1 MGIVQPSNLKVDY
14 NYETKRW
21 MVETNIALNTQ
32 QLERVLHNAKSQLT
46 FRVMGEIGEKKRRMQ
61 EAIQNMSILNTDQYL
76 VGDGDRILYTEPNKG
91 KVKTM
96 IIR

>member
-1 MGIVQPSNLKVDY
+1 MSARGIKVDY

-32 QLERVLHNAKSQLT
+32 QLERVLHNARAQLSI
-46 FRVMGEIGEKKRRMQ
+46 RVLGEIGEKRKRMQ
-61 EAIQNMSILNTDQYL
+61 EAIKNMSTFHTDQYL
-76 VGDGDRILYTEPNKG
+76 IGDGDRILYTEPNKG

>member
-1 MGIVQPSNLKVDY
+1 MGIIKPSDLKVNY

-21 MVETNIALNTQ
+21 IVETNIALNTQ
-32 QLERVLHNAKSQLT
+32 QLERVLHNAKSQLSI
-46 FRVMGEIGEKKRRMQ
+46 RVSGEIGDKKRRMQ
-61 EAIQNMSILNTDQYL
+61 EAIQLISPANTDQYL

-96 IIR
+96 ITR